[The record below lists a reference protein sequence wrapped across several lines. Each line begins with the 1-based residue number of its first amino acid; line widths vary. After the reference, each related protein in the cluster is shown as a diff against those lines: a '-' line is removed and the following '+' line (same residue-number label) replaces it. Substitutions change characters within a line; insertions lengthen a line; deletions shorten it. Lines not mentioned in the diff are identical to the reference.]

1 MRSFFL
7 IFIVVSTYSQDIK
20 LKGTISADNNQIK
33 NVASPT
39 DANDAATKS
48 YVDNAGIQGPPGP
61 QGPQGLTGEP
71 GEKGEPGEIGDEG
84 PPGPQGLTGE
94 PGEKGE
100 PGEIGDEGPPGT
112 DGDSAYDIWLS
123 LGNTGTQQDFI
134 NSLTGPPG
142 PQGESVN
149 LAAINY
155 AQSGEGAYFPP
166 ESFGGGW
173 QNLTLREDNYYIQ
186 LGPGTYTVGLKS
198 DWGLTNN
205 SGGFSAKL
213 AIGLEINDPNG
224 GTVSHYTSTDAFN
237 ISVKSPG
244 DILNQKNV
252 WGSIDNLNSSVKFI
266 APVSGT
272 YNFKFILFYQANNVS
287 NVSGTLDNYNF
298 VITNMY

>member
-1 MRSFFL
+1 MRCFFL

-48 YVDNAGIQGPPGP
+48 YVDNAGIQ
-61 QGPQGLTGEP
+61 
-71 GEKGEPGEIGDEG
+71 G

-142 PQGESVN
+142 PQGEGLS

-155 AQSGEGAYFPP
+155 VQSGEGAYFPP
-166 ESFGGGW
+166 ESFGGWW

-186 LGPGTYTVGLKS
+186 LDPGTYTVGLKS
-198 DWGLTNN
+198 DWGSTNN

-224 GTVSHYTSTDAFN
+224 GIVSHYTSTDAFN

-252 WGSIDNLNSSVKFI
+252 LGSVDNLNSSSVKFI

>member
-33 NVASPT
+33 NIASPT
-39 DANDAATKS
+39 DANDAAIKS
-48 YVDNAGIQGPPGP
+48 YVDNAGIQ
-61 QGPQGLTGEP
+61 
-71 GEKGEPGEIGDEG
+71 G

-155 AQSGEGAYFPP
+155 AQSVEGAYFPP

-205 SGGFSAKL
+205 SGGL
-213 AIGLEINDPNG
+213 
-224 GTVSHYTSTDAFN
+224 V
-237 ISVKSPG
+237 
-244 DILNQKNV
+244 Q
-252 WGSIDNLNSSVKFI
+252 NL
-266 APVSGT
+266 P
-272 YNFKFILFYQANNVS
+272 
-287 NVSGTLDNYNF
+287 
-298 VITNMY
+298 